1 VIDSSLLLDDLR
13 KLLRV
18 LETDLRERCQTE
30 DVINAPVLSEYQA
43 ARKSGRTLEAFE
55 SWREDYLTQV
65 GVSWLL
71 GCVFVRFL
79 EDNGLVD
86 PMLSGPGDRMG
97 LARDARDSYFK
108 QHQLESDRDYLVSA
122 FRKVEKLP
130 SGAQLFDERHNPLW
144 RVPISADAATKVLNL
159 WRTVD
164 PESGELAHDFS
175 DPNWGTRFLGDLYQ
189 HLSEEARSKY
199 ALLQTPVFVEEF
211 ILDRTLTPAIDEFGF
226 NEVRLIDP
234 TCGSGHFLLGAFARL
249 LALWQRFEPG
259 TNVRALVQRSLDQ
272 IYGIDLNPYATAI
285 ARFRLLLAALRA
297 SNVARLDQAPSF
309 RLNLATGDSLLH
321 GRRFTGEYT
330 LQQPLPTARSAICTR
345 LRTARRL
352 YEYWD
357 SNTTRLLATHLI
369 LWSRTKR

>member
-43 ARKSGRTLEAFE
+43 ARKSGRTVEAFE

-65 GVSWLL
+65 GVAWLL

-86 PMLSGPGDRMG
+86 PMLSGPADRMG

-108 QHQLESDRDYLVSA
+108 RHQLESDRDYLVSA

-144 RVPISADAATKVLNL
+144 RVPISADAASKVLDL

-164 PESGELAHDFS
+164 PESGELFHDFS
-175 DPNWGTRFLGDLYQ
+175 DPNWDTRFLGDLYQ
-189 HLSEEARSKY
+189 DLSEEARSKF

-211 ILDRTLTPAIDEFGF
+211 ILDRTLTPAIDEVGF

-234 TCGSGHFLLGAFARL
+234 TCGSGHFLLGGFARL
-249 LALWQRFEPG
+249 LALWQRYEPRA
-259 TNVRALVQRSLDQ
+259 NVRVLVQRALDQ
-272 IYGIDLNPYATAI
+272 VYGVDLNPYATAI

-297 SNVARLDQAPSF
+297 SEVGQLNQAPNF
-309 RLNLATGDSLLH
+309 RINLATGDSLLH
-321 GRRFTGEYT
+321 GRRFTGNYT
-330 LQQPLPTARSAICTR
+330 LQQPLPNSPDRHLYDTEDGHSAV
-345 LRTARRL
+345 
-352 YEYWD
+352 
-357 SNTTRLLATHLI
+357 SATH
-369 LWSRTKR
+369 SSFVPTK